1 MNCPECDEGG
11 VRTVDT
17 RSFVHSELN
26 FYFVARRKVCMS
38 CGHKYKT
45 IEVEQ
50 SIWNTILEGYTNADT
65 EEGNDASERDDD
77 EEMGVAFQDPPR
89 T

>member
-17 RSFVHSELN
+17 RSFIHGELN
-26 FYFVARRKVCMS
+26 FYFVVRKKVCMS
-38 CGHKYKT
+38 CSHKYKT

-50 SIWNTILEGYTNADT
+50 PIWDTILEGYGH
-65 EEGNDASERDDD
+65 EPSDD
-77 EEMGVAFQDPPR
+77 
-89 T
+89 